1 MATKTTTKKMT
12 VKSLNESLV
21 NATTAAINA
30 TVENGEK
37 WQKLTKKLIKKSE
50 PVRRKQMN
58 MVFDTAEAVKTQFA
72 TGTERAKE
80 LVEFDQ
86 VIEFVSNNPVSQ
98 KVYSVSEDI
107 KEGVDGIKDTAVNI
121 KNKVSE
127 NRVVQQLSKTSE
139 NLKSKGTAKFNDI
152 KEDVLEQAQTIL
164 NKGEKMVEDALG
176 TKKVQKAEATTA
188 TKAAAKP
195 KATAAKTTT
204 KAKATTAKRTT
215 RAKAAAPKATATATK
230 TTAAKAKAPV
240 AKKATQT
247 VKATPAKAATTVEK
261 AAESK

>member
-1 MATKTTTKKMT
+1 MATKTTQKKMT

-50 PVRRKQMN
+50 PIRRKQMD

-72 TGTERAKE
+72 TGTERAKD

-86 VIEFVSNNPVSQ
+86 VMEFVSNNPVSQ
-98 KVYSVSEDI
+98 KVYDVTEDI
-107 KEGVDGIKDTAVNI
+107 KDGVDGIKEAAVNI
-121 KNKVSE
+121 KNKVSD
-127 NRVVQQLSKTSE
+127 NPVVQQLSKTSE
-139 NLKSKGTAKFNDI
+139 NLKTKGTAKFNDI
-152 KEDVLEQAQTIL
+152 KEDVLDQAQAIL

-176 TKKVQKAEATTA
+176 TNKVEKAKATPAAKA
-188 TKAAAKP
+188 TAKP
-195 KATAAKTTT
+195 KAAAKTTT
-204 KAKATTAKRTT
+204 KAKATTTKTT
-215 RAKAAAPKATATATK
+215 RAKAATK

-240 AKKATQT
+240 AKAKATT
-247 VKATPAKAATTVEK
+247 TTTASKAAPAPVATETPAVKETENK
-261 AAESK
+261 